1 MSLRINHKE
10 RTPMMFELSLEGRLD
25 TETYKQMDS
34 YFELMFDTP
43 VKGIQINM
51 DKLEYISS
59 MGLRSL
65 LTVQKKA
72 IAEGCW
78 LVVSS
83 PQPQV
88 KAVLDIA
95 KVLPDQQIFASVE
108 EADKYFDAIQKQV
121 LEKGDS

>member
-1 MSLRINHKE
+1 MSLHINHSE
-10 RTPMMFELSLEGRLD
+10 RNPMIFEVSLHGRLD

-34 YFELMFDTP
+34 YFELMFDSP

-65 LTVQKKA
+65 LMVHKKA
-72 IAEGCW
+72 KAEGCW
-78 LVVSS
+78 LVVSA